1 MGLLIP
7 PFPLAESEHQG
18 CYLPAQKGIAM
29 RRMLF
34 LLFVSFSA
42 VAQAHPLVDAA
53 ERGDLAAVRCLVE
66 SGVPVD
72 AKNQWG
78 ETALN
83 EACDEGYPAI
93 AEYLLRNGANINE
106 TDNQGENCFHEAIEE
121 FLGNAKGRKHY
132 RTAGN
137 PDPKGVLEIL
147 LKDPRLDLNTPDP
160 WGRTPLMRFAAVN
173 NTEYVAR
180 LLAMGA
186 SPGEVDREGRTA
198 MDRTTDPTIQKL
210 LKQRGGM

>member
-1 MGLLIP
+1 
-7 PFPLAESEHQG
+7 
-18 CYLPAQKGIAM
+18 
-29 RRMLF
+29 MLF

-72 AKNQWG
+72 VRNESG
-78 ETALN
+78 ETALH

-93 AEYLLRNGANINE
+93 VEYLIKNGANVNDAG
-106 TDNQGENCFHEAIEE
+106 DNHGENSFHEAIEE
-121 FLGNAKGRKHY
+121 YLGDSKGYKHY
-132 RTAGN
+132 RTSGT
-137 PDPKGVLEIL
+137 PDTKGVLEVI
-147 LKDPRLDLNTPDP
+147 LKDPRLDLNAPDP
-160 WGRTPLMRFAAVN
+160 WGRTPLMRFAAAN

-186 SPGEVDREGRTA
+186 SPGEVDRDGRTA
-198 MDRTTDPTIQKL
+198 MERTTDPTIQKL

>member
-1 MGLLIP
+1 
-7 PFPLAESEHQG
+7 
-18 CYLPAQKGIAM
+18 M
-29 RRMLF
+29 RRILF

-66 SGVPVD
+66 SGVPID
-72 AKNQWG
+72 SKNIAG

-93 AEYLLRNGANINE
+93 AEYLLRNGANVNE

-121 FLGNAKGRKHY
+121 YLDKGKTGRHY
-132 RTAGN
+132 RKSGS
-137 PDPKGVLEIL
+137 PDPKGVLDVL
-147 LKDPRLDLNTPDP
+147 MKDPRLDLNATDD
-160 WGRTPLMRFAAVN
+160 WGRTPLMRFAQAN
-173 NTEYVAR
+173 NSEYVAR

-186 SPGEVDREGRTA
+186 SPGEVDWDGRTA

>member
-1 MGLLIP
+1 
-7 PFPLAESEHQG
+7 
-18 CYLPAQKGIAM
+18 M

-53 ERGDLAAVRCLVE
+53 ERGDLAAVKCLVE

-72 AKNQWG
+72 SRDVRG
-78 ETALN
+78 STALK

-93 AEYLLRNGANINE
+93 AEYLLKNGADVNE
-106 TDNQGENCFHEAIEE
+106 ADNKGENCFHEAIEE
-121 FLGNAKGRKHY
+121 FLGDSKGYPHY
-132 RTAGN
+132 RTSGT
-137 PDPKGVLEIL
+137 PDNKGVLEVL
-147 LKDPRLDLNTPDP
+147 LKDPRLDLNAVDCY
-160 WGRTPLMRFAAVN
+160 GRTPLMRFAAAN

-186 SPGEVDREGRTA
+186 SPGEVDRLGRTA
-198 MDRTTDPTIQKL
+198 MERTTDPTIQKL

>member
-1 MGLLIP
+1 MR
-7 PFPLAESEHQG
+7 
-18 CYLPAQKGIAM
+18 PARPEGIAM

-34 LLFVSFSA
+34 LLFISFSA

-72 AKNQWG
+72 SKNADG

-83 EACDEGYPAI
+83 ESCDEGFSAI
-93 AEYLLRNGANINE
+93 AEYLLKNGANVNE

-121 FLGNAKGRKHY
+121 YLGVSKGNKHY
-132 RTAGN
+132 RTGAN
-137 PDPKGVLEIL
+137 PDPKGVLEVL
-147 LKDPRLDLNTPDP
+147 LKDPRLDLNAPDP
-160 WGRTPLMRFAAVN
+160 WGRTPLMRFAAAN

-186 SPGEVDREGRTA
+186 SPGEVDRQGRTA
-198 MDRTTDPTIQKL
+198 MERTTDPTIQKL

>member
-1 MGLLIP
+1 
-7 PFPLAESEHQG
+7 
-18 CYLPAQKGIAM
+18 M

-34 LLFVSFSA
+34 LLFISFSA
-42 VAQAHPLVDAA
+42 VAQAHPLVDAV

-66 SGVPVD
+66 SGVSAD
-72 AKNQWG
+72 SRNAAG

-93 AEYLLRNGANINE
+93 AEYLLKNGANINE
-106 TDNQGENCFHEAIEE
+106 TDGQGENCFHEAIEE
-121 FLGNAKGRKHY
+121 YLGFAKGYKHN
-132 RTAGN
+132 RPGGN
-137 PDPKGVLEIL
+137 PDPKGVLEVL
-147 LKDPRLDLNTPDP
+147 LKDPRLDLNAPDP
-160 WGRTPLMRFAAVN
+160 WGRTPLMRFAAAN

-186 SPGEVDREGRTA
+186 SPGEVDRDGRTA

>member
-1 MGLLIP
+1 
-7 PFPLAESEHQG
+7 
-18 CYLPAQKGIAM
+18 M
-29 RRMLF
+29 RSILF

-72 AKNQWG
+72 SKNAAG

-93 AEYLLRNGANINE
+93 AEYLLKNGANVNE
-106 TDNQGENCFHEAIEE
+106 TDNQGESCFDEAIEE
-121 FLGNAKGRKHY
+121 YLGVSKTNRHHRPGP
-132 RTAGN
+132 N
-137 PDPKGVLEIL
+137 PDPKGVLEVL
-147 LKDPRLDLNTPDP
+147 LKNPRLDLNAPDP
-160 WGRTPLMRFAAVN
+160 WGRTPLMRFAAAN

-180 LLAMGA
+180 LLALGA
-186 SPGEVDREGRTA
+186 SPGEVDRDGRTA
-198 MDRTTDPTIQKL
+198 MDRTNDPTIQKM

>member
-1 MGLLIP
+1 
-7 PFPLAESEHQG
+7 
-18 CYLPAQKGIAM
+18 M
-29 RRMLF
+29 RRILF

-42 VAQAHPLVDAA
+42 VAQAHPLVDSA

-72 AKNQWG
+72 SKNSSG

-93 AEYLLRNGANINE
+93 AEYLLKNGADVNE
-106 TDNQGENCFHEAIEE
+106 IDEHGENSFHEAIEE
-121 FLGNAKGRKHY
+121 YLDKGNTGGHY
-132 RTAGN
+132 RTSGS
-137 PDPKGVLEIL
+137 PDPKGVLDVV
-147 LKDPRLDLNTPDP
+147 LKNPRLNLNAADR
-160 WGRTPLMRFAAVN
+160 WGRTPLMRFAQAN
-173 NTEYVAR
+173 NAEYVAR

-186 SPGEVDREGRTA
+186 SPGEVDWDGRTA